1 MKHTIECIVTRVY
14 WGSPSSHIVSV
25 LIPLTL
31 VIDGGQEMVGDLVT
45 KQSRSHVGMA
55 PGNALDATLAVDG
68 RGGSRDA
75 ERMCVRGNV
84 QVKILEELPLRVST
98 EIMYSISKRE
108 AGQGSRVDVTHHL
121 ECSWTRIRSAVP

>member
-31 VIDGGQEMVGDLVT
+31 VMDGGQEMVGDLVT
-45 KQSRSHVGMA
+45 KQSRSHVVSMA

-75 ERMCVRGNV
+75 KRMCVRGNV
-84 QVKILEELPLRVST
+84 QVKILEELPSRVST

-108 AGQGSRVDVTHHL
+108 AG
-121 ECSWTRIRSAVP
+121 